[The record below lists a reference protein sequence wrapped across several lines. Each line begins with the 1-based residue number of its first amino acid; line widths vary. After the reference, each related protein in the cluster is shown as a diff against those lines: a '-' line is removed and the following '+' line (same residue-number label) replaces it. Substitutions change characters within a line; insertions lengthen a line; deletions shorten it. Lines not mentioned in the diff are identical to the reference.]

1 MKKALAFALS
11 LAMVFSMTGC
21 GKKEKE
27 TEAPKATTTEA
38 ATEKTTSDEVYKVA
52 LVIAGVLGDKSFYD
66 SSNEGLEALKEELGD
81 GFEFKVEQMGGGSAD
96 QVNWEPT
103 LLDYC
108 DSGEYDM
115 IITGSWQMADALA
128 TAADLYPDQKFIYF
142 DETYDFEGNGDNGN
156 IYNVLF
162 KQNEVSYLAGALA
175 GMMTKTEG
183 IEGIDP
189 SNNII
194 SVLGGMDSV
203 VINDFVVGYIQGA
216 RDVNPDVQVSVSYVG
231 NFDDSAKGKDL
242 SRAMYNSGA
251 DVGFNVAGNAGN
263 GLIEAA
269 GETGKYAIGVDS
281 DQAVTMPNYAA
292 NIPTSALKNVGNALY
307 RAIKMDMEGTLSY
320 GITETLGFAEGGVE
334 LVKDAHYEELVPEE
348 IRATIDDLEAQITS
362 GELEVYSA
370 LTMSTDEVEELKA
383 SVAVQ

>member
-1 MKKALAFALS
+1 
-11 LAMVFSMTGC
+11 
-21 GKKEKE
+21 
-27 TEAPKATTTEA
+27 
-38 ATEKTTSDEVYKVA
+38 
-52 LVIAGVLGDKSFYD
+52 
-66 SSNEGLEALKEELGD
+66 
-81 GFEFKVEQMGGGSAD
+81 MGGGSAD

-108 DSGEYDM
+108 DTGDYDM

-128 TAADLYPDQKFIYF
+128 SAADMYPDQKFIYF

-183 IEGIDP
+183 IEGIDA

-203 VINDFVVGYIQGA
+203 VINDFIVGYIQGA
-216 RDVNPDVQVSVSYVG
+216 LDVNPDIQVAVSYVG

-242 SRAMYNSGA
+242 SLAMYNSGA

-281 DQAVTMPNYAA
+281 DQAVTMPNYASS
-292 NIPTSALKNVGNALY
+292 IPTSAMKNVGNALY
-307 RAIKMDMEGTLSY
+307 RAIKMDMEGTLAY
-320 GITETLGFAEGGVE
+320 GTIETLGFAEGGVE
-334 LVKDAHYEELVPEE
+334 LVKDAHFEELVPED
-348 IRATIDDLEAQITS
+348 IRATVEELQNKITS
-362 GELEVYSA
+362 GEIEVYSA
-370 LTMSTDEVEELKA
+370 LTMSTDEIEELKS

>member
-52 LVIAGVLGDKSFYD
+52 LVIAGTLGDKSFYD
-66 SSNEGLEALKEELGD
+66 SANSGLEMLKEELGD

-108 DSGEYDM
+108 DTGDYDM

-128 TAADLYPDQKFIYF
+128 SAADMYPDQKFIYF

-183 IEGIDP
+183 IEGIDA

-203 VINDFVVGYIQGA
+203 VINDFIVGYIQGA
-216 RDVNPDVQVSVSYVG
+216 LDVNPDIQVAVSYVG

-242 SRAMYNSGA
+242 SLAMYNSGA

-281 DQAVTMPNYAA
+281 DQAVTMPNYASS
-292 NIPTSALKNVGNALY
+292 IPTSAMKNVGNALY
-307 RAIKMDMEGTLSY
+307 RAIKMDMEGTLAY
-320 GITETLGFAEGGVE
+320 GTIETLGFAEGGVE
-334 LVKDAHYEELVPEE
+334 LVKDAHFEELVPED
-348 IRATIDDLEAQITS
+348 IRATVEELQNKITS
-362 GELEVYSA
+362 GEIEVYSA
-370 LTMSTDEVEELKA
+370 LTMSTDEIEELKS

>member
-11 LAMVFSMTGC
+11 LAMVLSMAGC

-38 ATEKTTSDEVYKVA
+38 ATEKTTSDDVYNVA
-52 LVIAGVLGDKSFYD
+52 LVIAGTLGDKSFYD
-66 SSNEGLEALKEELGD
+66 SANSGLVALKEELGD
-81 GFEFKVEQMGGGSAD
+81 SFDFKVEQMGGGSAD

-108 DSGEYDM
+108 DTGDYDM

-128 TAADLYPDQKFIYF
+128 SAADLYPDQKFIYF
-142 DETYDFEGNGDNGN
+142 DEAYDFEGNGDNGN

-162 KQNEVSYLAGALA
+162 KQNEVSFLAGAIA
-175 GMMTKTEG
+175 GLMTKDET

-194 SVLGGMDSV
+194 SVLGGMEGV

-216 RDVNPDVQVSVSYVG
+216 LEVNPDVQVAVSYVG

-242 SRAMYNSGA
+242 SLAMYNSGS

-281 DQAVTMPNYAA
+281 DQAVTMSNYAA

-307 RAIKMDMEGTLSY
+307 RAIKLDMEGSLSY
-320 GITETLGFAEGGVE
+320 GVVETLGFAEGGVE
-334 LVKDAHYEELVPEE
+334 LVKDAHYEGIVPESIRTTVEELQEKIANGE
-348 IRATIDDLEAQITS
+348 IT
-362 GELEVYSA
+362 VYSA
-370 LTMSTDEVEELKA
+370 STMSSEEIEELKA

>member
-1 MKKALAFALS
+1 MKKAIALALS
-11 LAMVFSMTGC
+11 LSMVLPMTAYC
-21 GKKEKE
+21 
-27 TEAPKATTTEA
+27 APKTQA
-38 ATEKTTSDEVYKVA
+38 DDVYKVA
-52 LVIAGVLGDKSFYD
+52 LVISGTLGDKSFYD
-66 SSNEGLEALKEELGD
+66 SANEGLTRLKEELGD
-81 GFEFKVEQMGGGSAD
+81 GFEFKVEQMGGGAAD

-103 LLDYC
+103 LMDYC
-108 DSGEYDM
+108 DTGDYDM
-115 IITGSWQMADALA
+115 IITGSWQMGDALCN
-128 TAADLYPDQKFIYF
+128 AADLYPDQKFIYF

-162 KQNEVSYLAGALA
+162 KQNEVSYLAGAIA
-175 GMMTKTEG
+175 GLMTKDET

-189 SNNII
+189 TNNII
-194 SVLGGMDSV
+194 SVLGGQDGI

-216 RDVNPDVQVSVSYVG
+216 VEVNPDVQVAVSYVG

-242 SRAMYNSGA
+242 SLAMYNSGA

-281 DQAVTMPNYAA
+281 DQAVTMANYAG

-307 RAIKMDMEGTLSY
+307 RAITMDMAGELEY

-334 LVKDAHYEELVPEE
+334 LVKDAHYEEMVPEA
-348 IRATIDDLEAQITS
+348 IRATVEELEAKITS
-362 GELEVYSA
+362 GEIVVNSA
-370 LTMSTDEVEELKA
+370 LTMTTEEIEELKA

>member
-1 MKKALAFALS
+1 MKKATMFATAALMTASMLAGTCVAGAEELNVPES
-11 LAMVFSMTGC
+11 T
-21 GKKEKE
+21 
-27 TEAPKATTTEA
+27 
-38 ATEKTTSDEVYKVA
+38 DYKVA
-52 LVIAGVLGDKSFYD
+52 LVIAGTLGDKSFYD
-66 SSNEGLEALKEELGD
+66 SANEGLTRLSEEIE

-108 DSGEYDM
+108 ESGEYD
-115 IITGSWQMADALA
+115 IIVTGSWQMADALSS
-128 TAADLYPDQKFIYF
+128 AADMYPDQKFIYF
-142 DETYDFEGNGDNGN
+142 DEAYDFEGNGDNGN

-162 KQNEVSYLAGALA
+162 KQNEVSYLAGAIA
-175 GMMTKTEG
+175 GLMTKTEG

-194 SVLGGMDSV
+194 SVLGGQDGI

-216 RDVNPDVQVSVSYVG
+216 VDVNPDVKVAVSYVG

-242 SRAMYNSGA
+242 SLAMYNSGA

-281 DQAVTMPNYAA
+281 DQAQTMANYAA
-292 NIPTSALKNVGNALY
+292 NIPTSALKNVGNAIY
-307 RAIKMDMEGTLSY
+307 RSIVMDMNGELSY
-320 GITETLGFAEGGVE
+320 GTTETLGFAEGGVA
-334 LVKDAHYEELVPEE
+334 LVKDAHYEEVVPEE
-348 IRATIDDLEAQITS
+348 IRTAVEDLEAKVTS
-362 GELEVYSA
+362 GEIEVKSA
-370 LTMSTDEVEELKA
+370 LTMTADEITEMKA
-383 SVAVQ
+383 SVAVE